1 MKLYVA
7 IGLLMTVAGLSGCAT
22 PAADPAEGSVLAS
35 AGTAYEDKGET
46 FTGSRIPQKSTTHV
60 LKRVGNADYKKAKN
74 DSGSGNVADSGAFW
88 GNPNQSSAGK

>member
-1 MKLYVA
+1 MK
-7 IGLLMTVAGLSGCAT
+7 ILMTSALLVCTLALAGCAT
-22 PAADPAEGSVLAS
+22 PSTDPATGAELAS
-35 AGTAYEDKGET
+35 TGTAYEDKGET

-88 GNPNQSSAGK
+88 GNPNQSSSGK